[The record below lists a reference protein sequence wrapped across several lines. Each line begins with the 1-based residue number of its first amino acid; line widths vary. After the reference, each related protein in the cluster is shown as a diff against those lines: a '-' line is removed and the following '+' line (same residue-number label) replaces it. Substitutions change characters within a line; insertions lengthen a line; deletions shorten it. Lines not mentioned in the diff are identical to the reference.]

1 MDRDPLIDLNAIL
14 YDIEVDCE
22 IVPNGIPEKQVH
34 VLSEEEEVPLH
45 FSNSEPQLLYSDE
58 EQKIVEEPI
67 NEEPVFDE
75 EQPLQSTFETFETE
89 PEIESISTEHS
100 LEPETELEEMNLES
114 SFFEPEFEAVSEV
127 SETQDTLQNQVSDS
141 DIQLEEDFVINEVSS
156 LLSEIDVV
164 DPEEVKQESQIQM
177 DFELPL
183 TDKTTEEKV
192 AFQLEEDP
200 VEETTSKISQ
210 EFDDASLEVKFELK
224 DESTTLSEESLIGV
238 QEAAMQVED
247 SKTNP
252 FEQSIDQTIASQ
264 SQKRREHLKA
274 FNHKFK
280 HQVQRVDEMER
291 EPAYKRQGMDLDA
304 EEPNTP
310 SRFSLD
316 DDGNDDLQLR
326 SNNSFLHD
334 NVD

>member
-1 MDRDPLIDLNAIL
+1 MH
-14 YDIEVDCE
+14 
-22 IVPNGIPEKQVH
+22 VH
-34 VLSEEEEVPLH
+34 SEEEEVPLH

-58 EQKIVEEPI
+58 EQKILEEPI

-75 EQPLQSTFETFETE
+75 EQPLHST
-89 PEIESISTEHS
+89 PEIEAISTEHS
-100 LEPETELEEMNLES
+100 LEPETELEEMNSES

-164 DPEEVKQESQIQM
+164 DQEEVKQESQIQM

-183 TDKTTEEKV
+183 TNKITEEKV
-192 AFQLEEDP
+192 AFQLEDDP

-224 DESTTLSEESLIGV
+224 DESTTLSEENIIGV
-238 QEAAMQVED
+238 QEAEIQEED

-280 HQVQRVDEMER
+280 HQVKRVYEMER
-291 EPAYKRQGMDLDA
+291 EPAYKRQ
-304 EEPNTP
+304 
-310 SRFSLD
+310 
-316 DDGNDDLQLR
+316 
-326 SNNSFLHD
+326 
-334 NVD
+334 

>member
-1 MDRDPLIDLNAIL
+1 
-14 YDIEVDCE
+14 
-22 IVPNGIPEKQVH
+22 
-34 VLSEEEEVPLH
+34 
-45 FSNSEPQLLYSDE
+45 
-58 EQKIVEEPI
+58 
-67 NEEPVFDE
+67 
-75 EQPLQSTFETFETE
+75 
-89 PEIESISTEHS
+89 
-100 LEPETELEEMNLES
+100 
-114 SFFEPEFEAVSEV
+114 
-127 SETQDTLQNQVSDS
+127 
-141 DIQLEEDFVINEVSS
+141 
-156 LLSEIDVV
+156 
-164 DPEEVKQESQIQM
+164 M

-183 TDKTTEEKV
+183 TDKITEEKV

-200 VEETTSKISQ
+200 VEKTTSKISQ
-210 EFDDASLEVKFELK
+210 EFDDASLEMKFELK

-238 QEAAMQVED
+238 QEAEMQVED